1 MDIRQDEIDYEQLSI
16 ESYNVNPYELVLA
29 VSKEARK
36 INHKAQK
43 YLGPEVGIKP
53 VNLALKKLEVA
64 DISFEYLTDDEEAK
78 ERAAVMSQANT
89 FTRPPMPSIAE
100 SVVEETPEVVIPE
113 ETPAVVIPEA
123 APEVEIPEAASKVT
137 KEKPDDTK
145 AS

>member
-1 MDIRQDEIDYEQLSI
+1 MDIRQDEVDYESLSI

-53 VNLALKKLEVA
+53 VNLALKKLDVE

-78 ERAAVMSQANT
+78 EREAAMSQTNT
-89 FTRPPMPSIAE
+89 FTRPPMPSVSE
-100 SVVEETPEVVIPE
+100 SVVEEKPEVVIPE
-113 ETPAVVIPEA
+113 V
-123 APEVEIPEAASKVT
+123 ASKDTEKDTEKDT
-137 KEKPDDTK
+137 KKDAKKDTEKTPDDTK